1 MENEKGAV
9 LQSSF
14 FVYERHV
21 AVSCLKQVKS
31 MSEEKE
37 KKSWQDTASDWLF
50 SIIIAVVLALGIRT
64 FLVEPYMVSGPS
76 MRPTLQNEERLIVN
90 KLVYYLREPQR
101 GEIIVFKYPS
111 DTRRDFIKRVI
122 AVGGDTIEIRDG
134 KTFVNG
140 EAIDESYIKEPF
152 HTNYGKVTVPKGF
165 IFVMGDNRN
174 NSEDSRYADVGFV
187 DLSLVKGKASVVFWP
202 FSEFKALP

>member
-1 MENEKGAV
+1 MRRNIRNWGNDILRAAIILLVLFYACWPLRLSGGSMEPTYDNGNV
-9 LQSSF
+9 
-14 FVYERHV
+14 VC
-21 AVSCLKQVKS
+21 VSCLAGFFGGYDRGDVVVFDYKDEDGERQV
-31 MSEEKE
+31 
-37 KKSWQDTASDWLF
+37 
-50 SIIIAVVLALGIRT
+50 
-64 FLVEPYMVSGPS
+64 
-76 MRPTLQNEERLIVN
+76 
-90 KLVYYLREPQR
+90 
-101 GEIIVFKYPS
+101 
-111 DTRRDFIKRVI
+111 IKRVI